1 MIGCIYQNPSMN
13 STEFIDIYILELLQ
27 QNSKEDKIIMLMDDF
42 NTDLLKHDTNI
53 DSATFLDSMYTT
65 FLHPYISTTHV

>member
-42 NTDLLKHDTNI
+42 NTDLLRHDTNI
-53 DSATFLDSMYTT
+53 DSATFLDSMYTI